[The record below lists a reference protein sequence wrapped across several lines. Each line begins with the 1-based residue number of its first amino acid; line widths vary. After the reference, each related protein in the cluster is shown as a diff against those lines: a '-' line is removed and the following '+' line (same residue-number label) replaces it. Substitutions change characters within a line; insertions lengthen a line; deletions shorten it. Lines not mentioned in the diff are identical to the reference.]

1 MTCCTWYQDE
11 YRFARHN
18 IYLGREGDVHTIKID
33 NQLLDERRTEGLF
46 PDLEKIIF
54 REAGTM
60 KLQRTLGGLHPGW

>member
-1 MTCCTWYQDE
+1 
-11 YRFARHN
+11 
-18 IYLGREGDVHTIKID
+18 VHTIKID

-60 KLQRTLGGLHPGW
+60 NLQRTLGGLHPGW